1 MIRIIG
7 CIRDQHD
14 PLLVVLAAA
23 ICFISCL
30 GSIRVWW
37 LGSDVPAVSRRQ
49 SVLLAGLASGFG
61 VWATHFIA
69 MIAYLPG
76 LPVTYDLPLVLASLG
91 IAVTLICAGLSITE
105 SYRTSGSWLAGGT
118 IIGLAISA
126 MHYLGAQSMSL
137 PGRIGWSPDLVAAS
151 PVISIVAASAALK
164 LASGNRNLA
173 TLVLSASM
181 LACAVVG
188 LHFTAMTALI
198 IIPDPSF
205 SSFGGDL
212 TATGVLLTIAG
223 VAVVLLTVGGLF
235 ITRARWGSAIS
246 PNGKL
251 SS

>member
-14 PLLVVLAAA
+14 PLLVALAAA
-23 ICFISCL
+23 ICFITCL
-30 GSIRVWW
+30 GSIKVWW
-37 LGSDVPAVSRRQ
+37 LGSDEPPASRRQ
-49 SVLLAGLASGFG
+49 SILLAGFASGFG

-91 IAVTLICAGLSITE
+91 IAVTLICAGLSITG
-105 SYRTSGSWLAGGT
+105 SCQTSGSWLAGGT

-164 LASGNRNLA
+164 LASGKRNLV

-198 IIPDPSF
+198 IIPDPRFDASA
-205 SSFGGDL
+205 GEL
-212 TATGVLLTIAG
+212 TATGVLLAIAG
-223 VAVVLLTVGGLF
+223 VGVVLLALAGLF
-235 ITRARWGSAIS
+235 AIHPRWAGAVSLK
-246 PNGKL
+246 GRL
-251 SS
+251 SV